1 MKFANVTIVSKL
13 CTTYDDRC
21 VCVKSYC
28 LLNPS
33 RRTTSTEYY
42 NLWRLH
48 LPFGFFFRIVVEIL
62 RRGSTHNVFAGSV
75 ILYECCWFSDSL
87 WMMLGQWF
95 SMNVAGS
102 VILYE
107 CCWVSDSL
115 WMMLGQWFPMNVAG
129 SVILCMIAVKTSPVI
144 ITDFLKTTSKTY
156 SRCTWYFRLFSCHC
170 NVKHKF

>member
-1 MKFANVTIVSKL
+1 MKFANVTIVSKF

-115 WMMLGQWFPMNVAG
+115 WMLLGQWFSMNDAG
-129 SVILCMIAVKTSPVI
+129 SVIPYECCWFSDTMYDSGQDIPSNYHRL
-144 ITDFLKTTSKTY
+144 LKNNKY
-156 SRCTWYFRLFSCHC
+156 DI
-170 NVKHKF
+170 

>member
-1 MKFANVTIVSKL
+1 MLNFLSIFFFHIIMKFANATIVSKL
-13 CTTYDDRC
+13 CTMC
-21 VCVKSYC
+21 VRVK
-28 LLNPS
+28 LNEPHQTNG
-33 RRTTSTEYY
+33 TTSTEYH

-75 ILYECCWFSDSL
+75 ILYECCWF
-87 WMMLGQWF
+87 
-95 SMNVAGS
+95 
-102 VILYE
+102 
-107 CCWVSDSL
+107 SDSL

>member
-1 MKFANVTIVSKL
+1 MLNLLFIFYFHMKFANVTIVSKL

-95 SMNVAGS
+95 
-102 VILYE
+102 
-107 CCWVSDSL
+107 
-115 WMMLGQWFPMNVAG
+115 PMNVAG